1 MREELNRLSVVEA
14 VAGLRAG
21 HFTSEQLTRDCLA
34 CVERLED
41 KVQAWA
47 WLDPAQTLEKARQA
61 DRHQRAG
68 QHLGV
73 LHGLPIG
80 IKDIFDTRGIPTRMG
95 SVIFSD
101 HVPTTTADAVMH
113 LEKAGAF
120 VFGKTVTAELA
131 YFSPGKTRNPWNP
144 AHTPGGSSM
153 GSAAAV
159 AAHMVP
165 AAIGTQTNGS
175 VIRPAA
181 FCGVVGFK
189 PSAGLIS
196 CMGALEFSRTLDQ
209 VGVFARSVEDAAVIA
224 GGLLDSGFV
233 LKPLFQPPRLAAV
246 RTPVWARAEPA
257 QQQQFQRDIEILRQS
272 GVGVEE
278 VELPILFLRA
288 HDVHRTIMAH
298 EGARSFADLQ
308 KMHRAQLSNELN
320 QLIDEGK
327 TISESSYHAA
337 LESRTRL
344 AGALNDFLRDYDALV
359 TPPARGEA
367 PATLTNTGD
376 PVFCTL
382 WTLCGAPAIT
392 IPSGLGPQGLPL
404 GLQIVGALHEDA
416 GLLTVAQWCAEKI
429 RFTHGIPA

>member
-1 MREELNRLSVVEA
+1 MTEA
-14 VAGLRAG
+14 VVGLRAG
-21 HFTSEQLTRDCLA
+21 RFTCEQLTRDCLA
-34 CVERLED
+34 CIERLED

-47 WLDPAQTLEKARQA
+47 WLDPAQALEKARQA

-68 QHLGV
+68 QHLGA

-80 IKDIFDTRGIPTRMG
+80 IKDVFDTRGIFTRLG
-95 SVIFSD
+95 STVFTD
-101 HVPTTTADAVMH
+101 RVPDKSAQAVAQ

-120 VFGKTVTAELA
+120 VLGKTVTAELA
-131 YFSPGKTRNPWNP
+131 YYSPGKTRNPWNP

-159 AAHMVP
+159 AAYMVP

-196 CMGALEFSRTLDQ
+196 CTGILEFSRTLDQ
-209 VGVFARSVEDAAVIA
+209 VGVFARSVEDAALVA
-224 GGLLDSGFV
+224 GGLLDTGFD

-246 RTPVWARAEPA
+246 RTSVWARAESA

-272 GVGVEE
+272 GAGVEE
-278 VELPILFLRA
+278 VELPVLFLRA
-288 HDVHRTIMAH
+288 HDVHRTIMMY
-298 EGARSFADLQ
+298 EGARALAALQ
-308 KMHRAQLSNELN
+308 TEHRGQLSNELN
-320 QLIDEGK
+320 GLIDEGN
-327 TISESSYHAA
+327 TIPEPSYHAA
-337 LESRTRL
+337 LESRARL
-344 AGALNDFLRDYDALV
+344 AGALSDFLRDYDAIV

-367 PATLTNTGD
+367 PATLANTGD

-382 WTLCGAPAIT
+382 WTMCGAPAIT
-392 IPSGLGPQGLPL
+392 VPSGLGPQGLPL

-416 GLLTVAQWCAEKI
+416 RLLTVAQWCAGKI
-429 RFTHGIPA
+429 RFTHGIPVSGKSD